1 MRQQTAEGERPNLM
15 VFNEKENEAAYLA
28 GRPDEHG
35 EKQREDQG
43 LWLS

>member
-1 MRQQTAEGERPNLM
+1 M
-15 VFNEKENEAAYLA
+15 VFKEKENEAAFLA

-35 EKQREDQG
+35 EGLREDQG